1 MEMVELEDRALSTL
15 EMVELEDRALSTLT
29 RCIKLLAVLLS
40 LLACISFAVTLR
52 TVSGGEKEGGEGTN
66 GCIHFDPDEDV
77 DSRLLR
83 EEWERADMTYRNK
96 CDVVDVRL

>member
-29 RCIKLLAVLLS
+29 LTRCIKILAVLLS

-66 GCIHFDPDEDV
+66 EGIHFDPDEDV

-83 EEWERADMTYRNK
+83 EEWERADMTYK
-96 CDVVDVRL
+96 

>member
-29 RCIKLLAVLLS
+29 RCIKILAVLLS

-52 TVSGGEKEGGEGTN
+52 TVSGGQKEGGEGTSE
-66 GCIHFDPDEDV
+66 GIHFDPDEDV

-83 EEWERADMTYRNK
+83 EVWERADMTYRNK
-96 CDVVDVRL
+96 

>member
-52 TVSGGEKEGGEGTN
+52 TVSGGEKEGGREPMKVSILILTKTSTVDFYERN
-66 GCIHFDPDEDV
+66 GSV
-77 DSRLLR
+77 L
-83 EEWERADMTYRNK
+83 T
-96 CDVVDVRL
+96 